1 MATFFTSTLLIISI
15 IATSEGMNTN
25 RSASTSDS
33 LQTQKDCKVIYG
45 MFVPVAGSRMHGD
58 AKNAMKKNNPS
69 LTNKLIVSGGNS
81 KYSVT
86 LQVENQPKCVAQ
98 NNGTPVECQIQGDK
112 LSGKLIYDI
121 ENGPSVYVPFKD
133 TPIFVGNKSEIV
145 LDGYDMK
152 DHKLTLSMNK
162 VKLMIEP
169 TNKQIVKA
177 CGAKN

>member
-1 MATFFTSTLLIISI
+1 MAIFFTSTLLIISI

-58 AKNAMKKNNPS
+58 AKMMANNPNS
-69 LTNKLIVSGGNS
+69 SNQLIVSGGKS

-98 NNGTPVECQIQGDK
+98 NNGTPVECQIHGDK